1 MKSIFAALLIILLI
15 FPAFSQETT
24 LEIRGVAPPTA
35 REVVLKSL
43 DPDEMNYRE
52 QARQELSSDTHF
64 AFSLPFEQP
73 NLYQL
78 VFDGKEVVDLSI
90 TGPATI
96 VVAYREGA
104 YWVEGSPSTDAM
116 RAFRQTSEE
125 LQARHFAQLK
135 ADIDQASAAGD
146 EARLEE
152 LTRQVEPALQ
162 AFLVEFRQAIVELG
176 PTPAGY
182 YALQFSDFN
191 KELDFI
197 ESRLQAFQEAIPES
211 PVTLVLEQQLAKA
224 KAIVVGGVPPAIEA
238 VDRDGRP
245 VSLADFQGRVLLI
258 DFWASW
264 CRACRIEHPK
274 FVELYREYH
283 ERGFD
288 ILSISQDD
296 SPDAWQQAI
305 AKDGTGLW
313 PQVLDADKQISE
325 RYSVSSLPQ
334 NVLLGPD
341 GRIVAKNLGEEDLRK
356 WLQKVVDE

>member
-1 MKSIFAALLIILLI
+1 MKSIFAALFVAL
-15 FPAFSQETT
+15 FVSTVFAQEAG
-24 LEIRGVAPPTA
+24 LEIGGIAPPSA
-35 REVVLKSL
+35 QEVILKSL
-43 DPDEMNYRE
+43 DPVLQDYRE
-52 QARQELSSDTHF
+52 LARQELSSDAHF
-64 AFSLPFEQP
+64 AFSLPFDQP

-78 VFDGKEVVDLSI
+78 AFGERTTVELSVV
-90 TGPATI
+90 GPATI
-96 VVAYREGA
+96 TVSFQDGDYQI
-104 YWVEGSPSTDAM
+104 EGSPSTVEM
-116 RAFRQTSEE
+116 RAFRQKNEE

-135 ADIDQASAAGD
+135 AGIDEAAAAGD
-146 EARLEE
+146 ETRLEE

-264 CRACRIEHPK
+264 CRACRIENPK
-274 FVELYREYH
+274 FVELYQDYH